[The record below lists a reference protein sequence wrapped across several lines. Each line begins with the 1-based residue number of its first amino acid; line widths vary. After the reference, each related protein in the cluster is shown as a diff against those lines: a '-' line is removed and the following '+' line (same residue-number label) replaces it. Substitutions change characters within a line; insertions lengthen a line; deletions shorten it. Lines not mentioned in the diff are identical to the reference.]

1 MDTTSLRSNKN
12 IDAVLN
18 YYNAMLE
25 KNFDKMAGF
34 LHDDVEFVGPL
45 SQMQGK
51 ASVVLAAQ
59 NLSKILDDIQV
70 RVCWS
75 QKNQVMIVY
84 DFIFSKL
91 ELNLR
96 ASGLIDVVERKI
108 IKIEL
113 FYDGRPFENNSNQI
127 FS

>member
-51 ASVVLAAQ
+51 ASVVLAVQ

-96 ASGLIDVVERKI
+96 SSGLIDVAERKI
-108 IKIEL
+108 TKIEL